1 MAADD
6 SVATRLLRPQVLAAI
21 GRLDL
26 VARTVVEGF
35 LAGLHRSPY
44 RGISQ
49 EFAAHRPYMAGDE
62 ARRVDWRVYART
74 DRLYVKE
81 FEEETNAPIRL
92 LLDTSASLRYAPR
105 NLSKLDYARYLAA
118 ALSYLAIRQNDRVGL
133 TCLAAEAH
141 ERTPAR
147 GGQRHLHTIL
157 GALERVEAKGRTRL
171 APLILQEAA
180 HWKRRGL
187 VILISDLYD
196 QPEEIIEA
204 LVRLRRLRHE
214 VIVFHLLDRA
224 EKFMEHAG
232 TREFRDLETGE
243 TLLVDADRARPAY
256 RQRMTEARAFF
267 LRELLSAGADYAELD
282 TAEPLDKALAVY
294 LRQRRA
300 QSPMSKVQSQ
310 KPGS

>member
-1 MAADD
+1 MAVD
-6 SVATRLLRPQVLAAI
+6 SSRQTRQLLPEVLAAI

-26 VARTVVEGF
+26 IARASVEGF

-49 EFAAHRPYMAGDE
+49 EFAAHRPYIAGDE

-81 FEEETNAPIRL
+81 FEEETNAPVRL

-105 NLSKLDYARYLAA
+105 SLSKLDYARYLAA

-133 TCLAAEAH
+133 TCLSTEAH

-157 GALERVEAKGRTRL
+157 GALERLEAGGRTRL

-224 EKFMEHAG
+224 EKFMEHEG
-232 TREFRDLETGE
+232 TLEVRDLETGE
-243 TLLVDADRARPAY
+243 TLLVDTARARRSY
-256 RQRMTEARAFF
+256 RERLQAARAFF
-267 LRELLSAGADYAELD
+267 LRELASAGADYAELD

-294 LRQRRA
+294 LRKRQV
-300 QSPMSKVQSQ
+300 QSPKSGV
-310 KPGS
+310 

>member
-1 MAADD
+1 MAVD
-6 SVATRLLRPQVLAAI
+6 SSPQTRQLRPEVLASI

-26 VARTVVEGF
+26 IARAIVEGF

-49 EFAAHRPYMAGDE
+49 EFAAHRPYIAGDE

-81 FEEETNAPIRL
+81 FEDETNAPIRL
-92 LLDTSASLRYAPR
+92 LLDTSASLKYAPR
-105 NLSKLDYARYLAA
+105 GASKLDYARYLAA
-118 ALSYLAIRQNDRVGL
+118 ALCYLAAKQNDRFGL
-133 TCLAAEAH
+133 TCLNIEAT

-157 GALERVEAKGRTRL
+157 ATLETLTADGLTHL

-180 HWKRRGL
+180 QWKRRGL

-196 QPEEIIEA
+196 QPEELIA
-204 LVRLRRLRHE
+204 SLMRLRRLRHE
-214 VIVFHLLDRA
+214 VIVFHLLARA
-224 EKFMEHAG
+224 EKLMEHAG
-232 TREFRDLETGE
+232 THEFRDLETGE

-256 RQRMTEARAFF
+256 LQRMTEARAFF
-267 LRELLSAGADYAELD
+267 RQELSSAGIDYAELD
-282 TAEPLDKALAVY
+282 TSEPLDKALTVY
-294 LRQRRA
+294 LLRRKA
-300 QSPMSKVQSQ
+300 QGKR
-310 KPGS
+310 